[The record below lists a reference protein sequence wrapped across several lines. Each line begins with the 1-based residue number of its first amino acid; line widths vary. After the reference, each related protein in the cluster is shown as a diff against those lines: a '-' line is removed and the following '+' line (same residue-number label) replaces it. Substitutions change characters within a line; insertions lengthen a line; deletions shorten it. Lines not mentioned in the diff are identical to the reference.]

1 MVVAECQTRIERL
14 RKGSL
19 PEDRY
24 PWDFSSADY
33 AKKEKLKTLVEI
45 AFSSYIGLFEYDN
58 AIRLFHE
65 QYSKLEQSRE
75 VALFILLRWLAQHQ
89 LPELWLS
96 EYERAAR
103 CGIRPRQE
111 LNTAYESLKRN
122 GTFLR

>member
-19 PEDRY
+19 PEDRH

-103 CGIRPRQE
+103 GGIRPRQE